1 MLTTK
6 KQIIYVYLVHRL
18 IDILFYIVKVITI
31 PLFFAVYI
39 HFVTTLSDPQFTGTV
54 EALHLI
60 PAMIWLVGATCK
72 RLVRE
77 IYSGTMSLNIFEPS
91 LYGVLWI
98 ISFSV
103 TSNYNQN
110 QLLNTLSNTLLIF
123 IAAWF
128 IHCCNKPLYDKI
140 MTESLVDDPNNW
152 ITEYNL
158 LHSTKINYKKIDMLS
173 KTVIKEP
180 LQSFISVI
188 GYDDMR
194 HSTSRYTYTRQ
205 TLILGIQTR
214 YLDIIKLGTFSIS
227 DREQEPLDVRRLYKR
242 MVKHEKA
249 KNKICHTRRKGRK
262 LRH

>member
-6 KQIIYVYLVHRL
+6 KQIISVYLVHRL

-31 PLFFAVYI
+31 PLFIAVYI
-39 HFVTTLSDPQFTGTV
+39 HFVATLYDPQFTGAV
-54 EALHLI
+54 EVLHLI

-77 IYSGTMSLNIFEPS
+77 VHSETMSLNVFEPS
-91 LYGVLWI
+91 LYGILWI
-98 ISFSV
+98 ISFSA

-110 QLLNTLSNTLLIF
+110 QLLNTLSNILLIF
-123 IAAWF
+123 IVSLF
-128 IHCCNKPLYDKI
+128 IHLCKKPLYDKV

-152 ITEYNL
+152 LTDYNL
-158 LHSTKINYKKIDMLS
+158 LHSTKINYKKMNMLS
-173 KTVIKEP
+173 KMVIKES
-180 LQSFISVI
+180 LQPFVSVI

-194 HSTSRYTYTRQ
+194 YSTSQYTYTKQ

-214 YLDIIKLGTFSIS
+214 YLDVIKLGTFSIGG
-227 DREQEPLDVRRLYKR
+227 EQELLDVRRLYKR

-249 KNKICHTRRKGRK
+249 KNKICRTRRKGRK